1 MRMNTYKRLTVK
13 NSINKDILDIDL
25 FVDYQKE
32 CRIFK
37 LTLIKPFTI
46 SGVDVPCVEKKE
58 FLGVLHQCI
67 NVLEVSVILL
77 VPLSCLNSS
86 PQIKTYPVSAF
97 LSLMQYEVIA
107 VISVIGNQKPLSCL
121 NLTLCECLSTI
132 LGKHPSI

>member
-1 MRMNTYKRLTVK
+1 M
-13 NSINKDILDIDL
+13 
-25 FVDYQKE
+25 
-32 CRIFK
+32 CR
-37 LTLIKPFTI
+37 
-46 SGVDVPCVEKKE
+46 VEKKKE

-77 VPLSCLNSS
+77 VPLSCLNSW

-121 NLTLCECLSTI
+121 NLTLYYLCECLSTI
-132 LGKHPSI
+132 LGKHPLN